1 MYSVVLLAAL
11 SGGVEMPE
19 CHRHGGRHHG
29 GCSSGSCHSGGCGSS
44 YAGGCSSCGGGVRY
58 ASVGGCS
65 SCGGVRYASVGGC
78 ASGTCSVGGG
88 CPGGVCSLTGDGL
101 APVAYVLGEV
111 AAPATIVVNLPADAK
126 LLIDDNAT
134 TSTTDRRVFV
144 SPDLKPGKEYHYT
157 LKAEVVRDGK
167 AVTMEEK
174 IIVKAGEETKVSLTV
189 PATGVA
195 KR

>member
-11 SGGVEMPE
+11 SSGVEMPE

-29 GCSSGSCHSGGCGSS
+29 HGSCSSGGCSSGGCGYGGHGVVYGGGGGC
-44 YAGGCSSCGGGVRY
+44 ASCGGGVRY
-58 ASVGGCS
+58 ASVGGC
-65 SCGGVRYASVGGC
+65 
-78 ASGTCSVGGG
+78 ASGACGVAYGG
-88 CPGGVCSLTGDGL
+88 CPGGVCS
-101 APVAYVLGEV
+101 VVMGEV

-134 TSTTDRRVFV
+134 TSTSDRRVFV
-144 SPDLKPGKEYHYT
+144 SPDLNPGKEYHYT
-157 LKAEVVRDGK
+157 LKAEVLRDGK
-167 AVTMEEK
+167 AVTVEEK
-174 IIVKAGEETKVSLTV
+174 ITVKAGEETKVSLTL